1 MTKLHEVLAVEAD
14 LEGKYKRVCDEA
26 KKTFKDRP
34 AHFIGSIRE
43 LQMFSDDGID
53 YPTEQQEM
61 ATTVVDKLAYIK
73 GDITSYINALCQKE
87 STNQKAV
94 AKILIDGEAITGDLP
109 ATFLLGMESRLKYIR
124 SVYEEI
130 PTLPVNVHWDK
141 DDASGENI
149 YKTRFPEEK
158 LKTSRTFKSK
168 VLVPAQFPKDG
179 ERGDSLPAQIEKWE
193 EVENVGKFVKTI
205 WSGMLPSSQK
215 AKMLGR
221 IDILIKAVKQARQRA
236 NTTEV
241 QRCGGLGQTFMDYI
255 NGN

>member
-1 MTKLHEVLAVEAD
+1 MAKLHEVLAVESD

-26 KKTFKDRP
+26 KKVFKDKP
-34 AHFIGSIRE
+34 SHFIGYTRE
-43 LQMFSDDGID
+43 LNMFSDDGIE
-53 YPTEQQEM
+53 YPVEQQEM
-61 ATTVVDKLAYIK
+61 ATTVADKLGYIQ
-73 GDITSYINALCQKE
+73 GSISSYINALCQKE
-87 STNQKAV
+87 STNQKAT
-94 AKILIDGEAITGDLP
+94 AKIIIDGVELTGDLP

-124 SVYEEI
+124 GVYETI
-130 PTLPVNVHWDK
+130 PTLPVNVGWEE
-141 DDASGENI
+141 APAVGESVFVT
-149 YKTRFPEEK
+149 KHPEEK

-205 WSGMLPSSQK
+205 WSGMMPSSKK

-241 QRCGGLGQTFMDYI
+241 QRCGGLGGVFMDYI
-255 NGN
+255 NG